1 MATAVSSSTFRN
13 FVLSNGG
20 YASIVAS
27 QRSFFQGR
35 LTGSDPSS
43 HLTLPDLVPVA
54 QAYGIPTM
62 EIRDRQNLHQHV
74 REVLNHAGPVVC
86 AVHTALDQPTAPR
99 VTSMMRPDGV
109 MVSKPMEDM
118 WPFLSREE
126 FLANMI
132 VPPAEEG

>member
-1 MATAVSSSTFRN
+1 
-13 FVLSNGG
+13 
-20 YASIVAS
+20 
-27 QRSFFQGR
+27 
-35 LTGSDPSS
+35 
-43 HLTLPDLVPVA
+43 
-54 QAYGIPTM
+54 M
-62 EIRDRQNLHQHV
+62 EIHDHQDIRQRV
-74 REVLNHAGPVVC
+74 CEVLHHDGPMVC

-132 VPPAEEG
+132 VSPVEEG